1 MAETPHPVDVHVG
14 QRIRARRILLG
25 LSQEKL
31 GHAVGLTF
39 QQIQKYEK
47 GANRVSASRL
57 FQFAQTLCVP
67 VSYFFDGF
75 DDEGTPTTTRRVSK
89 RAFRETAPHELS
101 RRETLE
107 LVRAY
112 YRIRDP
118 NVRSSIVRLLNN
130 LAPRKLG
137 SAG

>member
-1 MAETPHPVDVHVG
+1 MVGTPHPVDVHVG

-25 LSQEKL
+25 MSQEKL

-47 GANRVSASRL
+47 GTNRVSASRL
-57 FQFAQTLCVP
+57 FQFAQTLHVP
-67 VSYFFDGF
+67 VSCFF
-75 DDEGTPTTTRRVSK
+75 EGLDNEGMPTTVHGASK
-89 RAFRETAPHELS
+89 RAALATMPNDLS

-112 YRIRDP
+112 YRIDDP
-118 NVRSSIVRLLNN
+118 NIRSSIVRLLNN

-137 SAG
+137 TAG